1 MHVILCLDD
10 KDGMLFNHRRQ
21 SQDRVLRRHILALC
35 GARALWLN
43 VYSSGQFTEHER
55 ARLRIDNQFLALAGK
70 GDYCFVEDQAIEPFL
85 DQIESIILFGWN
97 RVYPADR
104 YFDRSLLDH
113 GWTLQETEAFT
124 GSSHAKITKE
134 VYRKCKQSSRK

>member
-21 SQDRVLRRHILALC
+21 SQDRILRRYILSLC

-43 VYSSGQFTEHER
+43 GYSAGQFVENER
-55 ARLRIDNQFLALAGK
+55 ARLRVDDHFLALAGE
-70 GDYCFVEDQAIEPFL
+70 GDYCFVEDQQIEPFL
-85 DQIESIILFGWN
+85 DKIENIILFCWN

-113 GWTLQETEAFT
+113 GWTLRETDEFV

-134 VYRKCKQSSRK
+134 VYQKCKKS